1 MTVTDRAPTRAD
13 IEDASDYV
21 DVLGDVLDGINAP
34 GRLSAAE
41 IEAVRTRVL
50 ERLRARPEARRRR
63 RLVRVVGHLDSAIA
77 CLGDDPL
84 TGHLHGL
91 RSMVLDRLG
100 GRGPRP

>member
-1 MTVTDRAPTRAD
+1 MTVTDRPTD
-13 IEDASDYV
+13 IEAAEAVV
-21 DVLGDVLDGINAP
+21 DVLGAVLAESGIGAP
-34 GRLSAAE
+34 GRMDAE
-41 IEAVRTRVL
+41 TLEDVRTAVAD
-50 ERLRARPEARRRR
+50 RLRARPEARRRR